1 MNTSTTSTPKEPL
14 FTLMLIENG
23 GGFSPK
29 SLDEIYNFIQTEITF
44 WSWLQ
49 NNQNHEHS
57 IRNAINQLNHAN
69 NLVNQARQFVDTNPA
84 QYQSYLNEIQ
94 NSLRSTFI
102 DLKLP
107 HSSSTLG
114 KRIEAYRIEQNPEAA
129 SYFASAFCPPP
140 QGQHIQP
147 LTISAWHGIVEGLIE
162 KFNIIQTSPKG
173 RKNAAEAAFEQLRGK
188 VEVLLSDKTI
198 AYEDLHRNFASTS
211 EDINVASIEQIESFD
226 EAQKERNTS
235 FAELVESHN
244 KELASLRKT
253 FREELALRAPAAYW
267 DTKRQKHATYSWIT
281 GILSFVGIGASG
293 CGLYWLII
301 DLLKNAAPS
310 AAPENWRVALLALV
324 GLFAIWAVR
333 LIVRMFLSNL
343 HLASDADERVVMVKT
358 YLSLIEGG
366 QLSSNEDRQLILK
379 ALFRPTTDGLVK
391 DEGIPPSFLEFLS
404 RSPKS

>member
-1 MNTSTTSTPKEPL
+1 MNTLTTSTPKEPL
-14 FTLMLIENG
+14 FTLMLLENG

-29 SLDEIYNFIQTEITF
+29 SLDEIYNFVQTEITF

-49 NNQNHEHS
+49 NGQSNEQT
-57 IRNAINQLNHAN
+57 IRNGINQLNHTN
-69 NLVNQARQFVDTNPA
+69 NLVNQARQYVDTNPA
-84 QYQSYLNEIQ
+84 QYQSYLAEIQ